1 VKAVLQRVRGASA
14 RVDGEVM
21 GAIERGILVLL
32 GVFRGDGESNAR
44 QLADRVVGYRIFPDE
59 AGKMN
64 RALLEAGGELLV
76 VSQFTLCA
84 DGERGRR
91 PSFDAAAPPD
101 EAERLYETFVEACK
115 RLGAKVA
122 TGVFGAM
129 MQVELINDGPVTFIL
144 ER

>member
-1 VKAVLQRVRGASA
+1 
-14 RVDGEVM
+14 M